1 MSIDPESLRD
11 GSQEKGNTYFGRK
24 LGRKGLIKY
33 EKCCLQQ
40 ELGIYFLVVFFF
52 ISLKF
57 GVRSSN
63 VCNVAASHR
72 MDQQ

>member
-33 EKCCLQQ
+33 EKML
-40 ELGIYFLVVFFF
+40 LAAGVGDLFFGSFFF
-52 ISLKF
+52 YFFKIWRTFK
-57 GVRSSN
+57 
-63 VCNVAASHR
+63 
-72 MDQQ
+72 